1 MPWYSWVMHDLRV
14 QAEDNPQLIAT
25 RTFQTLEEAQE
36 ALAAADTLWLGVRLH
51 TAYRPFNDGEDFVWV
66 VELYTDSPRIGDEA
80 EEKTA
85 DG

>member
-1 MPWYSWVMHDLRV
+1 MHDLIV
-14 QAEDNPQLIAT
+14 QADDTPQLIAT
-25 RTFQTLEEAQE
+25 HTFHTLDDAQE

-51 TAYRPFNDGEDFVWV
+51 TAYRTSKDGEDFVWV

>member
-1 MPWYSWVMHDLRV
+1 MHDLLV

-25 RTFQTLEEAQE
+25 HTFQTLEEAQE

-51 TAYRPFNDGEDFVWV
+51 TAYRPFKDGEDFVWV

-80 EEKTA
+80 DSVDA
-85 DG
+85 LG